1 MKKSQDR
8 KTLPDRRE
16 GSEPD
21 QAPVEPDNM
30 NTGYA
35 ALRRAGYAHHLF
47 AFKKVMGY
55 RIHLMDKTAML
66 CACSVK
72 K

>member
-8 KTLPDRRE
+8 KD
-16 GSEPD
+16 
-21 QAPVEPDNM
+21 
-30 NTGYA
+30 TGYA